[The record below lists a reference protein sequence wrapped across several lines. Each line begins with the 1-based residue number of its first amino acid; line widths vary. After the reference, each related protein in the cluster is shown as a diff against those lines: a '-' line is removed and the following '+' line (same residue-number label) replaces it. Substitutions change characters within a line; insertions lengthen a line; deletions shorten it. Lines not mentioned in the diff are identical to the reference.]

1 MKQLKVKILDPRL
14 GQQWPLPSYATA
26 GSAAL
31 DLRALLPGDEA
42 LCLGPRQTAL
52 VGTGLAIHLADPG
65 YCALILPRSGLGHKH
80 GIILGNSV
88 GLIDSDYQGELKIS
102 LFNRSME
109 DFLIQSGD
117 RIAQLLICPV
127 LRPVLEIVDEF
138 EPSARGSGGFGY
150 TGRN

>member
-14 GQQWPLPSYATA
+14 GQRWPLPSYATA

-42 LCLGPRQTAL
+42 LRLGPRQTAL

-102 LFNRSME
+102 LFNRSTE

-127 LRPVLEIVDEF
+127 LRPALEIVDEF
-138 EPSARGSGGFGY
+138 EPSARGSGGFGH

>member
-42 LCLGPRQTAL
+42 LRLGPRQTAL

-102 LFNRSME
+102 LFNRSTE

-138 EPSARGSGGFGY
+138 EPSARGSGGFGH